1 MKSLF
6 ALTLVTTLMM
16 HCAYAESPVN
26 IINNNYPAPPNQPAP
41 SQNCH
46 NNQANA
52 DTGQRPGTYYQ
63 SNPNGGND
71 TVYTT
76 GDKTPYIVD
85 SNCNNQPLVQPYIY
99 GVPGAVERIP
109 PRRGR

>member
-1 MKSLF
+1 MKSSLI
-6 ALTLVTTLMM
+6 ALTIGTALMM
-16 HCAYAESPVN
+16 NCVRADSPVN
-26 IINNNYPAPPNQPAP
+26 IINNNYPAQQTP
-41 SQNCH
+41 SQNCN
-46 NNQANA
+46 NNQAND

-76 GDKTPYIVD
+76 GDKKPYIVD
-85 SNCNNQPLVQPYIY
+85 NNCNNQPIVQPYIY
-99 GVPGAVERIP
+99 GVPGGGHVP